1 MPKKHSFR
9 RPRRWLL
16 RRPGV
21 VAKPPPEVHA
31 MMAKDRNR
39 GSSARRCDPAA
50 AATAFDIR
58 GNRNARSWP
67 SPTHLAVSGT
77 CAAPRN
83 DRCAGWRYSL
93 RGTGIPNVAEAR
105 TGTRRVGGWLPR
117 AALTNAWRQLGR
129 EYPFYSGSATAFE
142 PGRNGPANGTSN
154 SPTSAAP
161 ASMAQASLVLRA
173 NAAFSTMG
181 RT

>member
-105 TGTRRVGGWLPR
+105 TGTRRVGGWLPC
-117 AALTNAWRQLGR
+117 AALTNAWRQLGKNIHFIPALR
-129 EYPFYSGSATAFE
+129 RHSSLAVTAPRTERATV
-142 PGRNGPANGTSN
+142 RPA
-154 SPTSAAP
+154 PRQRAWP
-161 ASMAQASLVLRA
+161 RLRWC
-173 NAAFSTMG
+173 
-181 RT
+181 